1 MATRVLLCD
10 DHILVRSGI
19 RRLLTPEEWI
29 EVVGEAANAVD
40 AVEQARNLQPDVLLL
55 DIAMPG
61 PSGLTV
67 ISDLRSASPS
77 TRILILS
84 MQDDPSYVRRAFDAG
99 AHGYLLKEAADL
111 ELLQAMRDVVA
122 GHRYLHASLEA
133 RLAVQTVLRPGERRE
148 ELSRREREILQLL
161 ALGHTNPEIAKVFVV
176 SVGTIEAHRSRIME
190 RLHLSTRAELIR
202 YVLESRQ
209 LQVERRAQSV

>member
-1 MATRVLLCD
+1 
-10 DHILVRSGI
+10 
-19 RRLLTPEEWI
+19 
-29 EVVGEAANAVD
+29 
-40 AVEQARNLQPDVLLL
+40 
-55 DIAMPG
+55 
-61 PSGLTV
+61 
-67 ISDLRSASPS
+67 
-77 TRILILS
+77 

-161 ALGHTNPEIAKVFVV
+161 ALGHTNPEIAKVCVV